1 MKRKVRSAMLLVALA
16 LALGLAEAPAAVAQ
30 EGVLSDTVR
39 HYILSGWFIKF
50 FSSSGTGYAFI
61 LQKGARLK
69 LCNVGTTTQCY
80 TLNF

>member
-1 MKRKVRSAMLLVALA
+1 MKRKVRSAMLFVALA
-16 LALGLAEAPAAVAQ
+16 LALGLVKAPAAAQ

-61 LQKGARLK
+61 LQKGPRLK
-69 LCNVGTTTQCY
+69 LCNVTTTTQCY

>member
-16 LALGLAEAPAAVAQ
+16 LALGLVKAPAAVAQ
-30 EGVLSDTVR
+30 ESVLSDTVR
-39 HYILSGWFIKF
+39 HYILSGWVIQF

-61 LQKGARLK
+61 LQKGDRLK

-80 TLNF
+80 TLTF

>member
-16 LALGLAEAPAAVAQ
+16 LALGLVKAPAAVAQ
-30 EGVLSDTVR
+30 ESVLSDTVR
-39 HYILSGWFIKF
+39 HYILSGWVIQF

-61 LQKGARLK
+61 LQKGDRLK